1 MNTRLVLAALILI
14 VALPALALA
23 QKRGLT
29 SDDIYNVKDV
39 RDPERSPDG
48 KWVAYVVSRAIKDTD
63 KNDSDIWMASWD
75 GTQEIQLTSSA
86 ESESQPRWSP
96 DNRYLSFVSSRQGA
110 KAGQL
115 WLMNRAGGGAG
126 KVREVE
132 GGVAQSAR
140 SPHRTRIV

>member
-1 MNTRLVLAALILI
+1 MKTRILRAALILI

-29 SDDIYNVKDV
+29 TDDIYNVKDV
-39 RDPERSPDG
+39 RDPQRSPDG

-86 ESESQPRWSP
+86 ESESQPRSSP
-96 DNRYLSFVSSRQGA
+96 DNKYLSFVSSPQGA
-110 KAGQL
+110 KGGQL
-115 WLMNRAGGGAG
+115 LLLNRAP
-126 KVREVE
+126 R
-132 GGVAQSAR
+132 AQ
-140 SPHRTRIV
+140 PQTT